1 METEDN
7 LDCGEFLTELSFEIL
22 LEHLA
27 MDRLFELLLG
37 GFSGYY
43 QCRSLPSGHL
53 CPLEY

>member
-22 LEHLA
+22 LEYLA